1 MRSSVKDTTNIKLI
15 ICIYLNMYI
24 IIVISLYVN
33 VYKSGFLLNNVY
45 HDDVKVSLKTEWTM

>member
-15 ICIYLNMYI
+15 SFIYLNMYI
-24 IIVISLYVN
+24 IVISMYFN

-45 HDDVKVSLKTEWTM
+45 LDDVKVSLKTEWTM

>member
-1 MRSSVKDTTNIKLI
+1 MKSSVKDTTNIKLI
-15 ICIYLNMYI
+15 SFIYLNMY

-45 HDDVKVSLKTEWTM
+45 LDDVRVSLKTEWTM

>member
-1 MRSSVKDTTNIKLI
+1 MRSSVKDTTNIKLVSF
-15 ICIYLNMYI
+15 IYLNMY

-45 HDDVKVSLKTEWTM
+45 LDNVKVSFKTEWTM

>member
-1 MRSSVKDTTNIKLI
+1 MKSSVKDTTNIKLI
-15 ICIYLNMYI
+15 SFIHLNMY

-45 HDDVKVSLKTEWTM
+45 LDDVKVSLKTEWTM